1 MANVRLRRWAELIVA
16 ASLAVVVLIL
26 TGSPAWAPHVPQ
38 LEVTPNRMRPG
49 DQVVVA
55 GTRGFGFT
63 HPVEVRFNAPD
74 GPVLGTFQPDRQA
87 YAAWGPGPITIPADT
102 KPGTYVLYA
111 TQQLADL
118 ESHIRG
124 VPARMTIEVVGPGGP
139 PVVGR
144 ELLQPGEEGSADLVR
159 ERGPSWG
166 ALVTVGLGVA
176 GFGIFLAALAIVVG
190 NRRRAGEM
198 ERVS

>member
-1 MANVRLRRWAELIVA
+1 MAEAQLVGSKRLFLGTALAAVGLVA
-16 ASLAVVVLIL
+16 TAGA
-26 TGSPAWAPHVPQ
+26 AWAPHVPQ

-63 HPVEVRFNAPD
+63 NPVEVRFNSPD
-74 GPVLGTFQPDRQA
+74 GPVLGTFQPDKQA

-102 KPGTYVLYA
+102 QPGTYTLYA
-111 TQQLADL
+111 TQRLADL

-124 VPARMTIEVVGPGGP
+124 VPARMTIEVIGPGGP

-144 ELLQPGEEGSADLVR
+144 QLLQPGEEGSAELLK
-159 ERGPSWG
+159 EEGPSLG
-166 ALVTVGLGVA
+166 ALLLVGLGVA
-176 GFGIFLAALAIVVG
+176 GVGIFLAAMAVVAG
-190 NRRRAGEM
+190 NRRRGVEM
-198 ERVS
+198 ERAS